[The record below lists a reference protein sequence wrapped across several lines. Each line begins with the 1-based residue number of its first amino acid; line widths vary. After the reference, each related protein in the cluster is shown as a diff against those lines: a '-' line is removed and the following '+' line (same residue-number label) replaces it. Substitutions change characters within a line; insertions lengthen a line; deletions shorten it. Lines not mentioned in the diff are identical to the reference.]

1 MTVPRIRGRA
11 ASKQQVARHPF
22 DIHGHPGGSD
32 VASSLQIRR
41 FIDIRRG
48 APTVGDAVYASVDT
62 QSAPFDAQ
70 RVTLRGMENLLE
82 LINRILNGRG
92 DTVTA
97 FASRIGVNRL
107 TVTRWKVSLPAPQT
121 LRRIADDLDIPYS
134 HVVMAALASA
144 GYATCPADLLAGQQV
159 HIITRSGGQYDEPAD
174 VTVAAAFA
182 DPARASEYLHVASAI
197 TPDADI
203 DASVVS
209 IDGTEIPDTVRVFTT
224 IWSSRTDQIHQPVAL
239 CGSRPARLQDRDV
252 TDVQATTLADSEQVF
267 SLQVDSLTPDAGRA
281 ALMIAIAMLRKQGRL
296 LSPGVDP
303 YHGLT
308 HSMTYALHQAY
319 GSAPQPP
326 RRADATSGGS
336 ALQTVPSTFAAAHSR
351 DSDAAASGRQDTS
364 AAWPA
369 IRQFFV
375 ELPG

>member
-1 MTVPRIRGRA
+1 
-11 ASKQQVARHPF
+11 
-22 DIHGHPGGSD
+22 
-32 VASSLQIRR
+32 
-41 FIDIRRG
+41 
-48 APTVGDAVYASVDT
+48 
-62 QSAPFDAQ
+62 
-70 RVTLRGMENLLE
+70 MENLLE
-82 LINRILNGRG
+82 LINRILNERG
-92 DTVTA
+92 ETVTA

-121 LRRIADDLDIPYS
+121 LRRIADALDIPYS

-159 HIITRSGGQYDEPAD
+159 HIITRSGGPYDEPTD
-174 VTVAAAFA
+174 VAVAAAFA

-209 IDGTEIPDTVRVFTT
+209 IDGTEIPATVRVFTT
-224 IWSSRTDQIHQPVAL
+224 IWSSRTDQIHQAVAL

-252 TDVQATTLADSEQVF
+252 TDVQATALADSEQAF

-296 LSPGVDP
+296 LPPGVDP

-308 HSMTYALHQAY
+308 DSMTYALQAN

-326 RRADATSGGS
+326 RRANATSGGS
-336 ALQTVPSTFAAAHSR
+336 VLQTVPSTFAAARSR
-351 DSDAAASGRQDTS
+351 DRDAAASGQRDTS